1 MSSLEYSIWDILQFG
16 DFVPLDISI
25 DNSIKKDLS
34 RFDHKFTKYNP
45 RTDIPRQGLCVLNE
59 RGQTGPGPAL
69 DSLKQYNKENNTNW
83 GETDF
88 NIPTEIYNESIAIQ
102 HLLDGIKHWCVRTH
116 FIKLQPGGYFPPHRD
131 HSKGVQ
137 NTFRLIVPISNCNAP
152 HCRFMLEDNT
162 LYFEHHKMYFINTTK
177 QHSLFNASPK
187 RDSMWLIINALLC
200 KESINWVIDNL
211 DAK

>member
-16 DFVPLDISI
+16 DFIPLDVSI
-25 DNSIKKDLS
+25 HNSIKQELKQWDK
-34 RFDHKFTKYNP
+34 KFSKYNP
-45 RTDIPRQGLCVLNE
+45 RDHIPRQGLCVINE
-59 RGQTGPGPAL
+59 RGETGPGPAL

-88 NIPTEIYNESIAIQ
+88 NKPTEIYYESSGLIK
-102 HLLDGIKHWCVRTH
+102 LLGSIKHWCVRTH

-131 HSKGVQ
+131 HFKGIQ
-137 NTFRLIVPISNCNAP
+137 NTFRLIIPIDNCNAP
-152 HCRFMLEDNT
+152 YCRFMLEDNT
-162 LYFEHHKMYFINTTK
+162 LHFEHNKMYFINTTK

-200 KESINWVIDNL
+200 EESINWVIDNL